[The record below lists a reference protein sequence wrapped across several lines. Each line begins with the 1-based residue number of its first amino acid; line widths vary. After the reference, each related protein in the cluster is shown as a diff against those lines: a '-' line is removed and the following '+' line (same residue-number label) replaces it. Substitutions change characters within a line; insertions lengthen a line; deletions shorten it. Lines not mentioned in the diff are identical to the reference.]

1 MGRASRGLQGPL
13 AAFMGLAGAGIGFEP
28 PFGEPPGPC
37 FPVFPGLWGW
47 VLAGTGWSGSVLFTP
62 GAIGRRD
69 NVGEPPGL
77 SRGGRSGVCQG
88 PAIGGAVDI
97 ATCHRSFSRS
107 LRFSHSRFVSSWQGA
122 QTELAGWVGRW
133 QKWMTQVGLTTPA
146 ANALYWSPA
155 DRSGAE
161 PLSEDLEGHTDVV
174 RGGRAFS
181 APVAEVPGGPADG
194 HISSI
199 TVKHGQPDG
208 RDVAVSAPPVNRVG
222 G

>member
-1 MGRASRGLQGPL
+1 M
-13 AAFMGLAGAGIGFEP
+13 
-28 PFGEPPGPC
+28 
-37 FPVFPGLWGW
+37 
-47 VLAGTGWSGSVLFTP
+47 
-62 GAIGRRD
+62 
-69 NVGEPPGL
+69 
-77 SRGGRSGVCQG
+77 
-88 PAIGGAVDI
+88 GGALAEVDD
-97 ATCHRSFSRS
+97 AG
-107 LRFSHSRFVSSWQGA
+107 GA
-122 QTELAGWVGRW
+122 DDSCGKCPVLV
-133 QKWMTQVGLTTPA
+133 VV
-146 ANALYWSPA
+146 

-199 TVKHGQPDG
+199 TVKHGKPDG